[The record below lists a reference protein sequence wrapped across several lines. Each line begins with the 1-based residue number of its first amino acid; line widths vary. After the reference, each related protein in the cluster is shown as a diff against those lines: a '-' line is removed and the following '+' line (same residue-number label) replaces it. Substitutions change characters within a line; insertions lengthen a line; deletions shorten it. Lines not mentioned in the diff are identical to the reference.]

1 MCMGIYCIHT
11 QLDYPLKSMQ
21 TLIANPVKQYV
32 YIIQT
37 GRTNGNVS
45 VRIGKSADVERRR
58 KEIGMYCP
66 NAKILQRFHVAND
79 NLTAGR
85 VEKQIQRMF
94 PTQRQGGDNFKFNS
108 IFLANVVFPQIK
120 ELVRSLNVQEIPA
133 ASEKV
138 ATREMSKQEFMAL
151 KIQLAKLNNKMSK
164 GQELEFFEQAQR
176 KQIVDALAEEANRE
190 KALSKLKFLKKQQ
203 KVKAYKEKRAKE
215 QRAFH
220 YLAFIM
226 R

>member
-1 MCMGIYCIHT
+1 
-11 QLDYPLKSMQ
+11 MQ

-37 GRTNGNVS
+37 GRKNGNVT
-45 VRIGKSADVERRR
+45 VRLGKSKDVERRR

-66 NAKILQRFHVAND
+66 NAKILQSFHVAND
-79 NLTAGR
+79 NLNAGR

-94 PTQRQGGDNFKFNS
+94 RVQHLQGDNFEFNS
-108 IFLANVVFPQIK
+108 IFLANVVVPQIK
-120 ELVRSLNVQEIPA
+120 ELVRSLNVQDIPA
-133 ASEKV
+133 PSEKV
-138 ATREMSKQEFMAL
+138 ATHEMSKDEYMAL
-151 KIQLAKLNNKMSK
+151 KIQLLKLNNKMSK

-190 KALSKLKFLKKQQ
+190 KALSKLKHLKIQEKRR
-203 KVKAYKEKRAKE
+203 AYKEKKAKE

-220 YLAFIM
+220 YLAYIM

>member
-1 MCMGIYCIHT
+1 
-11 QLDYPLKSMQ
+11 MQ

-32 YIIQT
+32 YIIET
-37 GRTNGNVS
+37 GRKNGNVS
-45 VRIGKSADVERRR
+45 VRIGKSKDVERRR

-66 NAKILQRFHVAND
+66 NAKILHSFHVAND
-79 NLTAGR
+79 NLNAGR

-108 IFLANVVFPQIK
+108 IFLANVVFPQIQ
-120 ELVRSLNVQEIPA
+120 ELVRGLNVQEIPA
-133 ASEKV
+133 PSEKV
-138 ATREMSKQEFMAL
+138 ATREMSKQEYMAL

-190 KALSKLKFLKKQQ
+190 KALSKLKHLKIQEKRR
-203 KVKAYKEKRAKE
+203 AYKEKRAKE

>member
-1 MCMGIYCIHT
+1 MT
-11 QLDYPLKSMQ
+11 

-37 GRTNGNVS
+37 GRKNGDVS
-45 VRIGKSADVERRR
+45 VRIGKSKDVERRR

-66 NAKILQRFHVAND
+66 NAKILHSFHVAND
-79 NLTAGR
+79 NLNAVR

-108 IFLANVVFPQIK
+108 IFLANVVVPQIK
-120 ELVRSLNVQEIPA
+120 ELVRSLNVQDIPA
-133 ASEKV
+133 PSEKV
-138 ATREMSKQEFMAL
+138 ATREMSKEEYIAL
-151 KIQLAKLNNKMSK
+151 KIQLTKLNNKMSR
-164 GQELEFFEQAQR
+164 GQELEFFEQVQR

-190 KALSKLKFLKKQQ
+190 KALSKLKHLKLQEKRR
-203 KVKAYKEKRAKE
+203 AYQEKRAKE

-220 YLAFIM
+220 YLAYCLK
-226 R
+226 

>member
-1 MCMGIYCIHT
+1 MT
-11 QLDYPLKSMQ
+11 
-21 TLIANPVKQYV
+21 TLTLNPVKQFV

-37 GRTNGNVS
+37 GRKNGDVS
-45 VRIGKSADVERRR
+45 VRIGKSKDVERRR

-66 NAKILQRFHVAND
+66 NAKVLHSFHVAND
-79 NLTAGR
+79 NLNAVR

-108 IFLANVVFPQIK
+108 IFLANVVVPQIK
-120 ELVRSLNVQEIPA
+120 ELVRSLNVQDIPTP
-133 ASEKV
+133 SEKV
-138 ATREMSKQEFMAL
+138 ATREMSNEEYIAL
-151 KIQLAKLNNKMSK
+151 KIQLTKLNNKMSK
-164 GQELEFFEQAQR
+164 GQELEFFEQVQR

-190 KALSKLKFLKKQQ
+190 KALSKLKHLKLQEKRR
-203 KVKAYKEKRAKE
+203 AYQEKRAKE

-220 YLAFIM
+220 YLAYIM

>member
-1 MCMGIYCIHT
+1 
-11 QLDYPLKSMQ
+11 MQ

-37 GRTNGNVS
+37 GRKNGDVS
-45 VRIGKSADVERRR
+45 VRIGKSKDVERRR

-66 NAKILQRFHVAND
+66 NAKVLHSFHVAND
-79 NLTAGR
+79 NLNAGR

-94 PTQRQGGDNFKFNS
+94 PTQKQGGDNFKFNS

-120 ELVRSLNVQEIPA
+120 ELVRSLNVQDIPA
-133 ASEKV
+133 PSEKV
-138 ATREMSKQEFMAL
+138 ATREMSKEEYIAL
-151 KIQLAKLNNKMSK
+151 KIQLTKLNNKMSR
-164 GQELEFFEQAQR
+164 GQELEFFEQVQR

-190 KALSKLKFLKKQQ
+190 KALSKLKHLKLQEKRR
-203 KVKAYKEKRAKE
+203 AYQEKRAKE

-220 YLAFIM
+220 YLAYIM